1 MSMAHPSPG
10 QDCYDIVYDASRT
23 PRDSML
29 ALIDTDPGIDDALA
43 LLYAWGS
50 ADLRL
55 AAITTVAGNVPVADA
70 TRNLLRLV
78 ALRGIQPPPIAE
90 GAAAPLARR
99 LVTATSYHGND
110 GLGDLLDW
118 PEPPGALAPQG
129 AAALLVETVRRA
141 AEPLTLIALGPL
153 TNVALALERD
163 DRALRR
169 LARLVVMGGAVD
181 VPGNVTP
188 TAEFNL
194 HVDPDAA
201 ARVLTAGLAVDLVP
215 LDATRQAVVSR
226 ADLEQAL
233 RRRPGPLATRIAAFT
248 RGGFTVDR
256 ARGTEGMVLHDPL
269 AVAAALDPS
278 LVGWEEARLEIRPD
292 GATRRAAGPVN
303 CRFAR
308 TVDVPRFLAA
318 FLDRLCPAS

>member
-1 MSMAHPSPG
+1 
-10 QDCYDIVYDASRT
+10 
-23 PRDSML
+23 ML

-50 ADLRL
+50 ADLQL

-99 LVTATSYHGND
+99 LVTATGYHGED
-110 GLGDLLDW
+110 GLGDLPDW
-118 PEPPGALAPQG
+118 PVPPETVVRQT
-129 AAALLVETVRRA
+129 AAELIVETARRMA
-141 AEPLTLIALGPL
+141 APLTLIALGPL
-153 TNVALALERD
+153 TNVALAL
-163 DRALRR
+163 DRAGRAARR
-169 LARLVVMGGAVD
+169 LARLVIMGGAID

-188 TAEFNL
+188 AAEFNI

-201 ARVLTAGLAVDLVP
+201 ARVLAADLPVDLVP
-215 LDATRQAVVSR
+215 LDATRRAVVSR
-226 ADLEQAL
+226 AELEQAL
-233 RRRPGPLATRIAAFT
+233 RGRPGPLAARIAAFT
-248 RGGFTVDR
+248 QRGFTVDR
-256 ARGTEGMVLHDPL
+256 ASGTASMVLHDPL
-269 AVAAALDPS
+269 AVAAALDPG
-278 LVGWEEARLEIRPD
+278 LVGWEETRLEIGAD
-292 GATRRAAGPVN
+292 GETRRAVGPVN

-308 TVDVPRFLAA
+308 TVDTPRFLAA